1 MLDFPFRNEIDTYF
15 KYSSELLCLIIF
27 VLTHDAKFIPILVH
41 KILWILYYSS
51 IVSLVDKSFL
61 THFISVLLYR
71 FSIILYQRKYLSIN
85 RSDFI
90 YNDINNV
97 QKIITACN
105 ALRCYSIN
113 LNARCCFVITLK
125 SFACSKIWWQE

>member
-1 MLDFPFRNEIDTYF
+1 MLDFPFRNEIDTCF
-15 KYSSELLCLIIF
+15 NYSSELLCLIIF
-27 VLTHDAKFIPILVH
+27 MLTHDAKFIPILVH

-90 YNDINNV
+90 YNDNNV
-97 QKIITACN
+97 QKIITACI
-105 ALRCYSIN
+105 ALRCYKYKFECQMLFCN
-113 LNARCCFVITLK
+113 YTKEF
-125 SFACSKIWWQE
+125 CSKIWWQE